1 MGQLFA
7 VVNVH
12 SQYTSEVA
20 GSFVSAPPLGY
31 NTALVQSTGTAELE
45 DVIKHIIQQGSTV
58 TRPDIVSVLE
68 DFFTAIESMVLEGM
82 NVNTPSAN
90 YGASIKG
97 IFDGQ
102 ADGYD
107 PSRHQIAPKVTAG
120 KRYRKAIKEQAQAA
134 KQEAVKPK
142 PNPLEYTDI
151 NSGERNS
158 VLSPGGM
165 GQVIGHRLKFD
176 PADPE
181 QSVFFMAPDGSSST
195 RVDVV
200 GKNKP
205 GELMFMVPDSLS
217 PGDYMLV
224 VRAGFGEDDVRIGAL
239 ETTLTVAA

>member
-1 MGQLFA
+1 MPINYTLFE
-7 VVNVH
+7 NNL
-12 SQYTSEVA
+12 TSDPTDYMA
-20 GSFVSAPPLGY
+20 M
-31 NTALVQSTGTAELE
+31 VQPTGTAELE
-45 DVIKHIIQQGSTV
+45 DVIERIIQQGSTV

-68 DFFTAIESMVLEGM
+68 DFFTAIESMALEGM

-107 PSRHQIAPKVTAG
+107 PSRHQISAKVTAG
-120 KRYRKAIKEQAQAA
+120 KRYRRAIGDRAQAV

-158 VLSPGGM
+158 VLTPGGM
-165 GQVIGHRLKFD
+165 GQLVGHRLKFA

-181 QSVFFMAPDGSSST
+181 QGVFFMAPDGSSST

-205 GELMFMVPDSLS
+205 GELMFMVPDSLAA
-217 PGDYMLV
+217 GDYVLMI
-224 VRAGFGEDDVRIGAL
+224 RAGFGEDDVRMGAL
-239 ETTLTVAA
+239 EATLTVA

>member
-176 PADPE
+176 PCLLYTSPSPRDRTRSRMP
-181 QSVFFMAPDGSSST
+181 SS
-195 RVDVV
+195 
-200 GKNKP
+200 
-205 GELMFMVPDSLS
+205 
-217 PGDYMLV
+217 
-224 VRAGFGEDDVRIGAL
+224 A
-239 ETTLTVAA
+239 